1 MTGSPN
7 ELAERIQGILAEAEA
22 SAERIR
28 GDARREARR
37 MLDEGR
43 RRAEAE
49 LEHARRQALE
59 LRRDTKAEAD
69 RMLRH
74 AHEQSLRSREQ
85 TRRAIA
91 GRVET
96 AEAAADEVLADA
108 LALSEGLRRLGSLLA
123 EQGEEILREIKRSRR
138 QMRERLEV
146 PVPEAP
152 PRPTV
157 DGPEPPDW
165 VVSEG

>member
-28 GDARREARR
+28 EDARIEARA

-59 LRRDTKAEAD
+59 LHRDTKAEAD
-69 RMLRH
+69 RMLRQ
-74 AHEQSLRSREQ
+74 AHEQALRSREQ

-91 GRVET
+91 GRVEK
-96 AEAAADEVLADA
+96 AEAAAAEVLDDA
-108 LALSEGLRRLGSLLA
+108 LALSEGLRRLGNLLA
-123 EQGEEILREIKRSRR
+123 EQGEDILRDIKRARR
-138 QMRERLEV
+138 EMRERLEV
-146 PVPEAP
+146 PVPDAP
-152 PRPTV
+152 ARPAV
-157 DGPEPPDW
+157 GEPEPPDW
-165 VVSEG
+165 VVSED